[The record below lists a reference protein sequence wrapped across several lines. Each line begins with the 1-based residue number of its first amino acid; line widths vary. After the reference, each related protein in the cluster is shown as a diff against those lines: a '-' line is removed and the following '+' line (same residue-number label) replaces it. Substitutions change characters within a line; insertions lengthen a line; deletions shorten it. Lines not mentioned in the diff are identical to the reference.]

1 MEGNIRDC
9 ADHSQSS
16 LSLSRHDVP
25 QEQDP
30 RRRLLLIYIHGF
42 MGSEASFHDLPAH
55 VHDLLTASLAESHVV
70 YTRMYPRYKSQGE
83 IQTAVNQFSTWLSPH
98 EADDLDVILLG
109 HSLGGILA
117 ADVARLERDGHAKHR
132 ILGVVGFDVPFLGI
146 HPRVVPTGTMGSM
159 PKKAPATE
167 ELAGAQE
174 SLGMET
180 PFKPATS
187 NPNFDPPFMND
198 VRLVER
204 GFLKGIMHFVNKNE
218 NNLTRSIIDRVVSP
232 LKFAGCVNNY
242 SELRRR
248 YRHLMD
254 LEAAESSPE
263 RVRFVNYYTASTGHP
278 KKEKK
283 KKPPKEPKEKKSKK
297 SKDLKHLEEGG
308 ETKESEESTENPEV
322 TSRTQNSEKASLDE
336 LGVSADSV
344 QSDSTPSLDKLSL
357 ENSLEDQS
365 LKPISSHTSHTSVET
380 EKANDARP
388 IPTQSES
395 ADTIHSS
402 LGGPRDTQ
410 SLSESVS
417 ITESASIT
425 PSEASDPSKQ
435 QLRKFILLPSHHWK
449 YNDNSHWVP
458 ILMENMD
465 EVEAHQSMFIPHG
478 ANYDHLIGDSV
489 ALIEQWI
496 ENDLSR
502 RALQECLD

>member
-1 MEGNIRDC
+1 M
-9 ADHSQSS
+9 
-16 LSLSRHDVP
+16 
-25 QEQDP
+25 
-30 RRRLLLIYIHGF
+30 
-42 MGSEASFHDLPAH
+42 
-55 VHDLLTASLAESHVV
+55 
-70 YTRMYPRYKSQGE
+70 
-83 IQTAVNQFSTWLSPH
+83 
-98 EADDLDVILLG
+98 
-109 HSLGGILA
+109 
-117 ADVARLERDGHAKHR
+117 
-132 ILGVVGFDVPFLGI
+132 GFDVPFLGI

-159 PKKAPATE
+159 PKKGPATE

-174 SLGMET
+174 SLGMDT

-204 GFLKGIMHFVNKNE
+204 GFLKGVMHFVNKHE

-263 RVRFVNYYTASTGHP
+263 RVRFVNYYTSSTGRP

-283 KKPPKEPKEKKSKK
+283 KKPPKEPKDKKKRKS
-297 SKDLKHLEEGG
+297 SKDSKPSKEDGD
-308 ETKESEESTENPEV
+308 TKEPEEQSEISED
-322 TSRTQNSEKASLDE
+322 TSQTQNSEKASPQQSE
-336 LGVSADSV
+336 VSRGSS
-344 QSDSTPSLDKLSL
+344 QLESTPSLDTL
-357 ENSLEDQS
+357 SLEDQS
-365 LKPISSHTSHTSVET
+365 LKPTSSHTSVET
-380 EKANDARP
+380 EKANDERP
-388 IPTQSES
+388 IPVQSD
-395 ADTIHSS
+395 DTDAASS
-402 LGGPRDTQ
+402 SPSEPGRAQ

-417 ITESASIT
+417 ITESASIA
-425 PSEASDPSKQ
+425 PSESSDPSKQ

-502 RALQECLD
+502 RVLLEGLD